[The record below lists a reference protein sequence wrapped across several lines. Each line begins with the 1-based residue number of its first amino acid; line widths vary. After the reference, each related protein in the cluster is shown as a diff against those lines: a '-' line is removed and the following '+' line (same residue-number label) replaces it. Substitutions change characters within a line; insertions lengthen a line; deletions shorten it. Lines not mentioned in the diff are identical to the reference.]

1 MKTLI
6 IYASKYGCT
15 ENCASYLKDQ
25 LSSEVELIDINKTDQ
40 KIDLETFDTILIG
53 GSIYAGKLYS
63 KELRTFCQN
72 NVDELCKKRI
82 GLFLCC
88 AQPDTDDLFL
98 KNFPSA
104 LLEHAELTK
113 TFGSEARLEAMKFLD
128 KTILKAVTK
137 GDFSSFEISHENI
150 EKFAKR
156 FNKNMT

>member
-1 MKTLI
+1 MRTLI

-15 ENCASYLKDQ
+15 ADCATYLKDQ
-25 LSSEVELIDINKTDQ
+25 LLSDVELVDINKTDK
-40 KIDLETFDTILIG
+40 KIELATFDTILIG

-72 NVDELCKKRI
+72 HVEALCKKRI

-104 LLEHAELTK
+104 LLDHAEITK
-113 TFGSEARLEAMKFLD
+113 TFGSEARLETMKLLD

-137 GDFSSFEISHENI
+137 GDFSSFKISHENI
-150 EKFAKR
+150 KKFAEKF
-156 FNKNMT
+156 N